1 MSRIIL
7 KKNNLSEENISLKE
21 VKRWFKKEIDFN
33 QPSKMINDK
42 NYVNNVNNL
51 FDGVI
56 NIMKENKITDTMF
69 RFISNDN
76 NEDIRNIFI
85 IYSIDSIPFVTRVY
99 GPKMNLKDKNS
110 DVNVDA
116 LLKFIKSSI
125 IDNLMI
131 YKFYKTTDFSFHKK
145 LSSFGNYERNTLYD
159 LIAEINKD
167 AIIAAYKE
175 LSVDNLGSYLIS
187 LDNEELLNKSYDA
200 INYFDLLMD
209 ANINVRSKEGKLIQK
224 IDRNDIFS
232 NRTYSEVFTFSQ
244 RSDYYFASNPLFNI
258 PKVSDVRDDTRVDL
272 FICTNGK
279 EQKIRDTSVL
289 TRENLYFNPFRQ
301 RFLSVS
307 YEHPIRETLIYDLFL
322 SFFGIENIE
331 NTLKRFTFELLQGVY
346 SGIYSKGNVN
356 EVTSKSYL
364 LNSENKRG
372 YTKKKKNEYPL
383 KMNISETLST
393 STHIVGYTLFNN
405 FLFEYIQSSNKTIKL
420 DDFNVI
426 KLMKFITFENNN
438 TDFNEDIKN
447 VFTSRKDIFNG
458 NKRINTSSHR
468 YTNLKLGLESSLN
481 TIFNEDKNYIDAFT
495 NQYQNIIEGKY
506 AFSKPEKES
515 IIEINNEDELKEMQ
529 EEIKSKDSNIEY
541 VEETKEETKN
551 DKKEEKLN
559 MSYQIIKENKFT
571 KDVSFKYAGSTHR
584 IDKIRKGDIE
594 LEIAKRKLFINK
606 LINDNTKFAF
616 VDSVEFSD
624 SHTIKVTNI
633 DGEVQFVS
641 DYVDV
646 LEGTD
651 TLEDIRI
658 KVTNK
663 DLDSDENL
671 VKLITGEETD
681 INSLDEEILD
691 SFMV

>member
-7 KKNNLSEENISLKE
+7 KKNNLSEGNISLKE
-21 VKRWFKKEIDFN
+21 VKRWFKKEMDVN
-33 QPSKMINDK
+33 QSSKMINDK
-42 NYVNNVNNL
+42 DYVNNVDNL

-76 NEDIRNIFI
+76 NEESRNIFI
-85 IYSIDSIPFVTRVY
+85 IYSIDNIPFVTRVY
-99 GPKMNLKDKNS
+99 GPKMNIKDKHS

-116 LLKFIKSSI
+116 LLKFVKSSI

-131 YKFYKTTDFSFHKK
+131 YKFYKTGNFSFHKK

-167 AIIAAYKE
+167 SIMTAYKE

-187 LDNEELLNKSYDA
+187 LNSEELLNKSYDA

-209 ANINVRSKEGKLIQK
+209 ANLNVRSKEGKLIEK
-224 IDRNDIFS
+224 IERNDIFS
-232 NRTYSEVFTFSQ
+232 QRTYSEVFTFSQ

-279 EQKIRDTSVL
+279 EQKIRDTSIL

-307 YEHPIRETLIYDLFL
+307 YDHPIRETLIYDLFL
-322 SFFGIENIE
+322 SFLGIENIE

-356 EVTSKSYL
+356 EFTSKSYL

-372 YTKKKKNEYPL
+372 YIKKKKNEYPL
-383 KMNISETLST
+383 KMNILETSST

-405 FLFEYIQSSNKTIKL
+405 FLFEYIQSSNQTIKL

-438 TDFNEDIKN
+438 TDFNEDIKD
-447 VFTSRKDIFNG
+447 VFTSRKDIFDSS
-458 NKRINTSSHR
+458 KRIKTSSTR
-468 YTNLKLGLESSLN
+468 YTNLKLSLESSLKA
-481 TIFNEDKNYIDAFT
+481 IFNEDKNYVDAFT

-506 AFSKPEKES
+506 AISKPKES
-515 IIEINNEDELKEMQ
+515 IIEINNEDELKEVQ
-529 EEIKSKDSNIEY
+529 EEIKSKETTIEH
-541 VEETKEETKN
+541 VEETKN

-559 MSYQIIKENKFT
+559 MTYQIIKENKFT
-571 KDVSFKYAGSTHR
+571 KDVSFKYAGATHR

-641 DYVDV
+641 DYIDV

-663 DLDSDENL
+663 DLDSDEDLVNL
-671 VKLITGEETD
+671 IAGEKTD
-681 INSLDEEILD
+681 INSLDEEVLD